1 MNTYTATIPANSE
14 NFTFKLPYTYMNTP
28 SIKCVVSSES
38 EATRGSNEASRGSN
52 EATNYLTVT
61 FQIAK
66 PIDEQSKRS
75 MRRAINT
82 IANMASS
89 TAEPVLEVRDKNNKT
104 HSVVE

>member
-1 MNTYTATIPANSE
+1 MNTYTATIPANPE
-14 NFTFKLPYTYMNTP
+14 NFTFQLPYTYMNTP

-38 EATRGSNEASRGSN
+38 EATRD
-52 EATNYLTVT
+52 LTVT

-75 MRRAINT
+75 MRRAIKT
-82 IANMASS
+82 IATMASS
-89 TAEPVLEVRDKNNKT
+89 SIEPVLEVRDKNNKT

>member
-1 MNTYTATIPANSE
+1 MNTYTATISANSE
-14 NFTFKLPYTYMNTP
+14 NFTFQLPYTYMNTP

-38 EATRGSNEASRGSN
+38 EATRGSN

-75 MRRAINT
+75 MRRAIKS

-89 TAEPVLEVRDKNNKT
+89 IEPVLDVRDKNNKT